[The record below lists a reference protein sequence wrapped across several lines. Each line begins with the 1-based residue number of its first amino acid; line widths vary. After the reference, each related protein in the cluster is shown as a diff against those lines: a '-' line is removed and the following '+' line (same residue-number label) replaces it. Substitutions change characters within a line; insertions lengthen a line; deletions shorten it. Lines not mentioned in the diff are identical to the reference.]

1 MYMTFNNKNFK
12 FLEKC
17 RLQIIKFYCFMF
29 RHFLRLGNDKI
40 ADTRKIMITNLPN
53 LQKNIS

>member
-1 MYMTFNNKNFK
+1 MTFNNKNFK